1 MTYKAVSSFERQ
13 RGLLQFVE
21 QHQRVTVPQICEQ
34 FAISPATARRDLD
47 TLAEL
52 GKIQRVH
59 GGALALRNAP
69 PEPPVLQRAAE
80 QADQKQYI
88 AQAAAALIVEG
99 DTVFLSSGTTVLEV
113 ARQLRERRNL
123 TVITN
128 SLMVIN
134 MLADVP
140 QINVIALGGVLRR
153 SEMSLVGHLT
163 EQGLTD
169 VRANKV
175 ILGVRGVDLN
185 HGLTNADLQETAI
198 DRAVIRT
205 GAEIIVVADNT
216 KLGRAST
223 ALVVPLADVHIL
235 VTDRDAPPEF
245 VEAVREKGLT
255 VITA

>member
-1 MTYKAVSSFERQ
+1 MTDANVFNFERQ
-13 RGLLQFVE
+13 ESLLQFVE
-21 QHQRVTVPQICEQ
+21 KRQRVTVPQICEQ

-47 TLAEL
+47 ALAEL

-69 PEPPVLQRAAE
+69 PEPPILQRAVE
-80 QADQKQYI
+80 QADEKQRI
-88 AQAAAALIVEG
+88 ARSAAALILDG

-113 ARQLRERRNL
+113 ARQLHERTNL

-128 SLMVIN
+128 SLLVIN
-134 MLADVP
+134 VLADAP
-140 QINVIALGGVLRR
+140 QINVIALGGALRR

-163 EQGLTD
+163 EHGLTD

-223 ALVVPLADVHIL
+223 AFVVPLSAVHTL
-235 VTDRDAPPEF
+235 VTDSGAPPEF